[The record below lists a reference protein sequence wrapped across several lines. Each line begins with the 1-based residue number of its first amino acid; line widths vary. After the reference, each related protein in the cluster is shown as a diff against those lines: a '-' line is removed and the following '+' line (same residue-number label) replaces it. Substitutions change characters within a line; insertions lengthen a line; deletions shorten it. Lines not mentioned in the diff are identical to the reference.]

1 MGDLLAAPPAWAC
14 ELLLVAASLTAAGA
28 AARGRRL
35 GGVVIALGL
44 LLLAATA
51 LVGAVRFAG
60 LGGEAAVQ
68 LNRDLTEITGWLG
81 FPLVLAGLVL
91 ALAGGGRPR
100 TTVIGVTAIASVVS
114 TWIPVPLLVLAAHLA
129 MAAMRR
135 GERRALFAHLGG
147 ALSLG
152 LVAASQAPGLAEAA
166 SRNLLHLALAAWA
179 ACLAL
184 ALSSAA
190 GDRSRV

>member
-1 MGDLLAAPPAWAC
+1 MGDLLSAPPAWAC

-44 LLLAATA
+44 LLLAVTA
-51 LVGAVRFAG
+51 LAGAVRFAG
-60 LGGEAAVQ
+60 LGGETAVQ
-68 LNRDLTEITGWLG
+68 LNRDLTELTGWLG

-91 ALAGGGRPR
+91 PLTGGGRPR
-100 TTVIGVTAIASVVS
+100 TTIVATTAVASVVS

-129 MAAMRR
+129 TAAMRR
-135 GERRALFAHLGG
+135 GERRVLLAHLGG

-166 SRNLLHLALAAWA
+166 SRNLLHLALAGWA
-179 ACLAL
+179 VCLAI
-184 ALSSAA
+184 SSAA
-190 GDRSRV
+190 GGRSRA